1 METLKEQIVA
11 LQSKMLPNI
20 SPESL
25 EVMQRATQDLK
36 ASGIEDKSLKS
47 GDKVHEFVLP
57 NYDGSER
64 KLSDYLE
71 KGHLVLSFY
80 RGSWCPY
87 CNLELAALQAR
98 LPEINDLGAQ
108 LVAISPEMADLS
120 NTFVEQRGLVFDVLY
135 DKGNRVAESFGLL
148 MTLPE
153 ALKPLYANFGIDLP
167 KHNADNSFTLPL
179 PATYVI
185 NNHGE
190 VVGVFVDADYT
201 KRMEP
206 EDIIRVLERV
216 AS

>member
-20 SPESL
+20 SLEAL
-25 EVMQRATQDLK
+25 EVMLQATQDLK
-36 ASGIEDKSLKS
+36 TSGIEDNSLKS

-64 KLSDYLE
+64 KLSDYLK